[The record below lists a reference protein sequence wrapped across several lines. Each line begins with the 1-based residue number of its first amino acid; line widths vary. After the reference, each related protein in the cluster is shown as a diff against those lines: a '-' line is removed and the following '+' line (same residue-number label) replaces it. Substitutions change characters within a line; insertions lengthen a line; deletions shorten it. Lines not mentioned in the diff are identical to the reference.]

1 MKSQEA
7 VIRIVSKL
15 DMLYGDVFDQARVR
29 QAIEEVLYDYDVNTK
44 CTALAVMDN
53 MSDMILIYLATK
65 KTEGVSDDT
74 IKSYGRGLGRFG
86 RYIRKNAEDIT
97 TMDIRMYLA
106 NRGKQNLKN
115 TTIANDTDILKGF
128 FNWLADEDYIRK
140 SPTKQIKTIKVEK
153 RLREA
158 LTKEEF
164 EILRTGAKTLRQKA
178 LLELLYSTGCRLEE
192 VEQMKKS
199 DIDWQRLKIKVIGK
213 GNKQRIVFINATCL
227 VHLKKYFMSRLD
239 DDQAVLVTERKPIKF
254 MGRRAIQREIDVI
267 MQQSGLNKNI
277 YPHLLRH
284 TAATHWVNS
293 GMDITVVQSILG
305 HEELGTTQIYAET
318 SNITVEH
325 EYRKYS

>member
-7 VIRIVSKL
+7 VIRIVGKL
-15 DMLYGDVFDQARVR
+15 DIMYPGAFDQARVR
-29 QAIEEVLYDYDVNTK
+29 QVIEEVLYDYDINTK

-53 MSDMILIYLATK
+53 ADDMMMLYLATK
-65 KTEGVSDDT
+65 KTEGVSNKT
-74 IKSYGRGLGRFG
+74 IKGYGRVLASFS
-86 RYIRKNAEDIT
+86 RYMRKNVEDIS

-140 SPTKQIKTIKVEK
+140 SPMKQIKTIKVEK

-164 EILRTGAKTLRQKA
+164 ETLRLGAKTLRQKA

-192 VEQMKKS
+192 IEQMKKS
-199 DIDWQRLKIKVIGK
+199 DIDWQGLKIKVIGK
-213 GNKQRIVFINATCL
+213 GNKQRIVYINATCL
-227 VHLKKYFMSRLD
+227 VHLKKYLMSRLD
-239 DDQAVLVTERKPIKF
+239 DDPAVLVTERKPIKF
-254 MGRRAIQREIDVI
+254 MGRRAIQREIDKI
-267 MQQSGLNKNI
+267 MLQSGLNKNVH
-277 YPHLLRH
+277 PHLLRH
-284 TAATHWVNS
+284 TAATHWLNN

-318 SNITVEH
+318 SNLTVEH
-325 EYRKYS
+325 EFRKYS